1 MRDLCVSPI
10 EPRQPEPRKTAPEM
24 IEPDWPAPARVRA
37 YSTTRDG
44 GVGTGVYASLNL
56 GDHVGDAPERVARNR
71 AILRE
76 HLQLPS
82 EPFWLRQVHG
92 CTLAGEDSA
101 IPSDARTLGGC
112 EADGAVTS
120 DPGVVCVV
128 MTADCL
134 PVLMC
139 DDRGTRVAAV
149 HAGWRGL
156 ASGIL
161 ERAIAAMGVSSG
173 RIQSEPMASERILVW
188 LGPVIG
194 PDAFEVGPEVRERFL
209 EADPES
215 IDAFRASRDGRF
227 LADLVGLARRR
238 LARLGVTGVY
248 GGGYCT
254 HSNPRRFFSYRRDGV
269 TGRMASLIWLDGNGD
284 GDAATGGGHHA

>member
-1 MRDLCVSPI
+1 VNPLSPELR
-10 EPRQPEPRKTAPEM
+10 EPKGTMPET
-24 IEPDWPAPARVRA
+24 IEPDWPAPARVKA
-37 YSTTRDG
+37 YSTTREG
-44 GVGTGVYASLNL
+44 GVGRGAYASLNL
-56 GDHVGDAPERVARNR
+56 ADHVGDAPDRVTRNR

-76 HLQLPS
+76 RLQLPS
-82 EPFWLRQVHG
+82 EPLWLRQVHG
-92 CTLAGEDSA
+92 CRLAGEDAAISSA
-101 IPSDARTLGGC
+101 ACSLGGC
-112 EADGAVTS
+112 EADGAVTGEA
-120 DPGVVCVV
+120 GVVCVV

-161 ERAIAAMGVSSG
+161 ERAIAAMGGASARS
-173 RIQSEPMASERILVW
+173 ASERISPERLLVW
-188 LGPVIG
+188 LGPAIG

-215 IDAFRASRDGRF
+215 IEAFRASGDGRF
-227 LADLVGLARRR
+227 LADLAGLARRR

-254 HSNPRRFFSYRRDGV
+254 HSDPRRFFSYRRDGV
-269 TGRMASLIWLDGNGD
+269 TGRMASLIWLDRDGD
-284 GDAATGGGHHA
+284 GAAAAGDTQDA

>member
-1 MRDLCVSPI
+1 
-10 EPRQPEPRKTAPEM
+10 M

-82 EPFWLRQVHG
+82 EPLWLRQVHG
-92 CTLAGEDSA
+92 CRLAGEGSA
-101 IPSDARTLGGC
+101 IPGDARPLGGC
-112 EADGAVTS
+112 EADGAVTGEG
-120 DPGVVCVV
+120 DVVCVV

-161 ERAIAAMGVSSG
+161 ERAIEVMGG
-173 RIQSEPMASERILVW
+173 ASERILVW
-188 LGPVIG
+188 LGPAIG

-227 LADLVGLARRR
+227 LADLAGLARRR

-254 HSNPRRFFSYRRDGV
+254 HSDPRRFFSYRRDGV
-269 TGRMASLIWLDGNGD
+269 TGRMASLIWLDGD
-284 GDAATGGGHHA
+284 GDAAAGDALHA

>member
-1 MRDLCVSPI
+1 M
-10 EPRQPEPRKTAPEM
+10 PEM

-44 GVGTGVYASLNL
+44 GVGSGVYASLNL
-56 GDHVGDAPERVARNR
+56 ADHVGDTPERVARNR
-71 AILRE
+71 AILGE
-76 HLQLPS
+76 CLQLPS
-82 EPFWLRQVHG
+82 EPLWLRQVHG
-92 CTLAGEDSA
+92 CRLVGDDAAISSSA
-101 IPSDARTLGGC
+101 CKREGC

-120 DPGVVCVV
+120 EAGVVCVV

-139 DDRGTRVAAV
+139 DDQGTRVAAV

-161 ERAIAAMGVSSG
+161 ERAIAAMGVSSA
-173 RIQSEPMASERILVW
+173 RIASQHRPFDRIPSERLLVW
-188 LGPVIG
+188 LGPAIG

-227 LADLVGLARRR
+227 LADLAGLARRR
-238 LARLGVTGVY
+238 LARLGVTAVY

-254 HSNPRRFFSYRRDGV
+254 HSDSRRFFSYRRDGV
-269 TGRMASLIWLDGNGD
+269 TGRMASLIWLDRVGHGAAVAGD
-284 GDAATGGGHHA
+284 TYDA

>member
-1 MRDLCVSPI
+1 MI
-10 EPRQPEPRKTAPEM
+10 KPEM

-56 GDHVGDAPERVARNR
+56 GDHVGDTPEGVARNR

-82 EPFWLRQVHG
+82 DPLWLRQVHG
-92 CTLAGEDSA
+92 CRLAGEDSA
-101 IPSDARTLGGC
+101 IPVDARTLGGC
-112 EADGAVTS
+112 EADGAVS
-120 DPGVVCVV
+120 GEPGVVCVV

-161 ERAIAAMGVSSG
+161 ERAIAAMGG
-173 RIQSEPMASERILVW
+173 ASERILVW
-188 LGPVIG
+188 LGPAIG
-194 PDAFEVGPEVRERFL
+194 PDAFEVGPEVRARFL
-209 EADPES
+209 EADPAS
-215 IDAFRASRDGRF
+215 IDAFRASPDGRF
-227 LADLVGLARRR
+227 LADLAGLARRR

-254 HSNPRRFFSYRRDGV
+254 HSDPRRFFSYRRDGV
-269 TGRMASLIWLDGNGD
+269 TGRMASLIWLDGD
-284 GDAATGGGHHA
+284 GDAAAGDALHA

>member
-1 MRDLCVSPI
+1 M
-10 EPRQPEPRKTAPEM
+10 PEM
-24 IEPDWPAPARVRA
+24 IEPDWPAPARVKA
-37 YSTTRDG
+37 YSTTRAG

-82 EPFWLRQVHG
+82 EPLWLRQVHG
-92 CTLAGEDSA
+92 CALAGEDAA
-101 IPSDARTLGGC
+101 IPGDARTPGGC

-120 DPGVVCVV
+120 EPGVVCVV

-161 ERAIAAMGVSSG
+161 ERAIAAMGGASG
-173 RIQSEPMASERILVW
+173 RNVSERILVW
-188 LGPVIG
+188 LGPAIG
-194 PDAFEVGPEVRERFL
+194 PDAFEVGPEVRARFL
-209 EADPES
+209 EADPAS

-227 LADLVGLARRR
+227 LADLAALARRR
-238 LARLGVTGVY
+238 LARIGVTGVY

-254 HSNPRRFFSYRRDGV
+254 HSDPRRFFSYRRDGV
-269 TGRMASLIWLDGNGD
+269 TGRMASLIWLDGDGAAAGD
-284 GDAATGGGHHA
+284 THHA

>member
-1 MRDLCVSPI
+1 VNPTVAHS
-10 EPRQPEPRKTAPEM
+10 PEPGLIKPEM

-37 YSTTRDG
+37 YSTTRNG

-56 GDHVGDAPERVARNR
+56 GDHVGDAPERVVRNR

-82 EPFWLRQVHG
+82 EPLWLRQVHG
-92 CTLAGEDSA
+92 CRLAGEGSA
-101 IPSDARTLGGC
+101 VPVDGRSLGGCEGGC
-112 EADGAVTS
+112 EADGAVTGAA
-120 DPGVVCVV
+120 GVVCVV

-134 PVLMC
+134 PVLLC

-161 ERAIAAMGVSSG
+161 ERAVAAMGGVSG
-173 RIQSEPMASERILVW
+173 RNPSEPMAPERILVW
-188 LGPVIG
+188 LGPAIG

-209 EADPES
+209 EADPGA

-227 LADLVGLARRR
+227 LADLAGLARRR

-254 HSNPRRFFSYRRDGV
+254 HSDPRRFFSYRRDGV
-269 TGRMASLIWLDGNGD
+269 TGRMASLIWLDGD
-284 GDAATGGGHHA
+284 GDAAAGDALYA

>member
-1 MRDLCVSPI
+1 MNPIVPDLS
-10 EPRQPEPRKTAPEM
+10 EPEMITPEM

-76 HLQLPS
+76 RLKLPS
-82 EPFWLRQVHG
+82 EPLWLRQVHG

-101 IPSDARTLGGC
+101 IPSDARMLGVC
-112 EADGAVTS
+112 EADGAVTGEA
-120 DPGVVCVV
+120 GVVCVV
-128 MTADCL
+128 TTADCL

-156 ASGIL
+156 VSGIL
-161 ERAIAAMGVSSG
+161 ERAITAMGASGG
-173 RIQSEPMASERILVW
+173 RIPSEPMASKHVLVW
-188 LGPVIG
+188 LGPAIG

-209 EADPES
+209 AEDPES

-227 LADLVGLARRR
+227 LADLAALARCR
-238 LARLGVTGVY
+238 LARLGVTEVY

-254 HSNPRRFFSYRRDGV
+254 HSDPRRFFSYRRDGV
-269 TGRMASLIWLDGNGD
+269 TGRMASLIWLDGD
-284 GDAATGGGHHA
+284 GEAATGGAHHA